1 MFHEFFS
8 RRVHIFKKA
17 FWLVTGVLLAAA
29 MILSSCTP
37 ATTAEPKPTPAPT
50 PTTPPPATPTPPAT
64 TPPATT
70 PPPEIATIVPDPT
83 PPAKQGVFV
92 LSNLTVNPN
101 TIRLFNSA
109 NVSVVVTN
117 TGTVPGTYTAVLNVQ
132 TAWPEARA
140 TIKPSA
146 TQEVTLDPGESKTIS
161 FSVGIMG
168 NGTSVVSI
176 EGLHERLTVDSQV

>member
-1 MFHEFFS
+1 
-8 RRVHIFKKA
+8 
-17 FWLVTGVLLAAA
+17 

-37 ATTAEPKPTPAPT
+37 AVTGRPTLAPAPAPAPA

-64 TPPATT
+64 TPPATS
-70 PPPEIATIVPDPT
+70 PAPGIATIVPDPT

-92 LSNLTVNPN
+92 VSNLTVVPN

-132 TAWPEARA
+132 TSWPEARA
-140 TIKPSA
+140 TITPGAS
-146 TQEVTLDPGESKTIS
+146 QEVTLDAGESKTVS

-168 NGTSVVSI
+168 NGTSIVSI
-176 EGLHERLTVDSQV
+176 EELHERLTVDSQV